1 MDILNFKN
9 VSFSYD
15 NSKVVLNNVNLN
27 ISAGDFIGLIG
38 ENGCGKSTILKLILS
53 EIKPTSGE
61 IIRKKGLKI
70 GYVNQ
75 TLSTE
80 EGGFPATVYEILSLG
95 LSKRPFTVLNKND
108 KKRINETLELFSLTA
123 LKNHSINSLSGGQ
136 LQKVKIAKVL
146 LSNPELIILDEPTTG
161 IDQESEEVLFELI
174 RHISAMKKT
183 IILVTHKDNELKY
196 TNRIIKLTSLGLEE
210 IKNA

>member
-38 ENGCGKSTILKLILS
+38 ENGSGKSTILKLILS

-61 IIRKKGLKI
+61 IIKKKGLKI

-95 LSKRPFTVLNKND
+95 LSKRPFTFLNKND

-196 TNRIIKLTSLGLEE
+196 TNKIIKLTSLGLEE
-210 IKNA
+210 IENA